1 VKQDL
6 EEKGINCQYVY
17 KMKNTISPLYV
28 VITDNKTTLRD
39 LESKA
44 KTVEYVI
51 IKWKKLINTRKIIQ
65 CHKCQV
71 WGHAAS
77 NCHANPKCLKCAKDH
92 LTSDCSLKKEV
103 PEDQKLLKCQGHLA
117 NSTSCDVY
125 LARKSHI
132 EKIRASGA
140 VKRPKQNANFVPA
153 PIPVTNPWTTHRNNT
168 DQNRNPAAAYMSALR
183 SKLAEE
189 VATQSTSPGPVTT
202 NSFVD
207 QETIDDVHLFL
218 QIRDEIKQ
226 LKQKIDFKKL
236 LKNLQSLNH
245 KITHVSSQMEIVSAW
260 LNIGI
265 RLQLYKCTQKN
276 NNHNLEH

>member
-44 KTVEYVI
+44 KTVEYGI

-92 LTSDCSLKKEV
+92 LTSDCSLKLEV

-140 VKRPKQNANFVPA
+140 AKRPKQNANFVPA
-153 PIPVTNPWTTHRNNT
+153 PIPVTNPWTTHRNHT

-236 LKNLQSLNH
+236 LKNLQSLNE
-245 KITHVSSQMEIVSAW
+245 KLPM
-260 LNIGI
+260 
-265 RLQLYKCTQKN
+265 
-276 NNHNLEH
+276 

>member
-92 LTSDCSLKKEV
+92 LTSDCSLKIEV

-140 VKRPKQNANFVPA
+140 AKRPKQNANFVPA

-236 LKNLQSLNH
+236 LKNLQSLND

-276 NNHNLEH
+276 NNHNLEQ